1 LSQAQDTAVVLPERI
16 QLRRALPVAAA
27 PFVQQSPNGLYRLSI
42 IDTGIELRGPK
53 VDAGNM
59 DVRMGQGIS
68 LRASQAVDIRG
79 DGSVQMRGGGTVQIT
94 GDGSVQIM
102 TGSNSVRLDGT
113 SSSFTGARVN
123 LGCPGGK
130 PVARLGDQIN
140 PSVSPPVILQ
150 GSPTVLV
157 C

>member
-1 LSQAQDTAVVLPERI
+1 MTCLLRRAACAGLAASAFSTLSQAQDTAVVLPERI
-16 QLRRALPVAAA
+16 QLR
-27 PFVQQSPNGLYRLSI
+27 G
-42 IDTGIELRGPK
+42 
-53 VDAGNM
+53 AG
-59 DVRMGQGIS
+59 S
-68 LRASQAVDIRG
+68 AS
-79 DGSVQMRGGGTVQIT
+79 M
-94 GDGSVQIM
+94 
-102 TGSNSVRLDGT
+102 RLDPAG
-113 SSSFTGARVN
+113 SSLIGARVN